1 MRTVQINLLLEISV
15 DEDLDKYACIRK
27 ALDVYQN
34 MSYKEIGEAV
44 QTVNDTDC
52 VVLNDDGEEM

>member
-1 MRTVQINLLLEISV
+1 MRTVQINLLLEISI
-15 DEDLDKYACIRK
+15 DGDLDKYACIEK

-44 QTVNDTDC
+44 QTVNDSDC
-52 VVLNDDGEEM
+52 VVLDDDGEEM